1 MLSSEGR
8 SAPWTAD
15 GQPIPPR
22 LILGKTIPFALIG
35 FFDMFLVTAV
45 GVIWFEVPIRG
56 SIPLLVLAT
65 AVYLLSVLGFGLFI
79 STISRPQQQAMMATF
94 LFFAPAVLLSGLMFP
109 IETCPRPSSSSHTL
123 TPCGIFSSSS
133 AASS

>member
-22 LILGKTIPFALIG
+22 LILGKTITFALIG
-35 FFDMFLVTAV
+35 FFVMFLVTAV

-109 IETCPRPSSSSHTL
+109 IENCAASSSSHTL